1 MEILKLVLIFLK
13 IGAVSFGGGWTIV
26 GLIRDEVVGSG
37 MMTDAAF
44 RQAVAVAQV
53 TPGPVALNVA
63 TLCGFH
69 VGGVAGSLAATAAVL
84 AVPLLAMAVV
94 SLVAVRARWIAKDR
108 LGEGLRIGALA
119 MTAMTAWS
127 LAGSDGFS
135 WRIIAFSILSFAAS
149 AWTKIHPALV
159 ILACGALNL
168 ALGLALRA

>member
-1 MEILKLVLIFLK
+1 MEIWQLVLTFLK

-26 GLIRDEVVGSG
+26 GLIRNEVVGSG
-37 MMTDAAF
+37 MMGDAAF

-63 TLCGFH
+63 TLCGFQ
-69 VGGVAGSLAATAAVL
+69 VAGVLGALLASLAVV
-84 AVPLLAMAVV
+84 AVPLAAMGAASFLASRIRWV
-94 SLVAVRARWIAKDR
+94 SKER
-108 LGEGLRIGALA
+108 LGESLRIGALS

-127 LAGSDGFS
+127 LLASDGFS
-135 WRIIAFSILSFAAS
+135 WRILVFSLLSFSAS

-168 ALGLALRA
+168 ALGLLLPA

>member
-1 MEILKLVLIFLK
+1 VEILKLVLSFLK

-37 MMTDAAF
+37 MMTEAAF
-44 RQAVAVAQV
+44 KQAVAVAQV

-63 TLCGFH
+63 TLCGFQ
-69 VGGVAGSLAATAAVL
+69 VAGVLGSLAATAAVL
-84 AVPLLAMAVV
+84 AVPLLAMGGV
-94 SLVAVRARWIAKDR
+94 SLLASRSRWIAKER

-127 LAGSDGFS
+127 LASSDGFS

-149 AWTKIHPALV
+149 SWTKIHPALI
-159 ILACGALNL
+159 ILACGLLNL
-168 ALGLALRA
+168 ALGMALRA

>member
-1 MEILKLVLIFLK
+1 MEILKLIWIFLK

-37 MMTDAAF
+37 LMGEAAF

-63 TLCGFH
+63 TLCGYQAA
-69 VGGVAGSLAATAAVL
+69 GVPGALAATLAVIALPLSAMAAVSAL
-84 AVPLLAMAVV
+84 AGRIRGI
-94 SLVAVRARWIAKDR
+94 SRER
-108 LGEGLRIGALA
+108 LGESLRVGALS

-127 LAGSDGFS
+127 LAASDGFS
-135 WRIIAFSILSFAAS
+135 WRILAFSLLSFAAS

-168 ALGLALRA
+168 VLGLFLA